1 MDHTTIATEKQNS
14 SHLEHLYVVQKWPN
28 ILSETVFPPPPPF
41 TFLLQINIAD
51 IVPEVMVDTSDKG
64 EQGGHHK
71 EEEQPQQPRGDPVMG
86 PILKTLVAEWK
97 RGDAVLLKQGP

>member
-1 MDHTTIATEKQNS
+1 MSYKSDPTYYPR
-14 SHLEHLYVVQKWPN
+14 LY
-28 ILSETVFPPPPPF
+28 SPPPF

-71 EEEQPQQPRGDPVMG
+71 EEEQHQQPRGDPVMG